1 MKIDALPPSSAD
13 GSGSAYNFTVIN
25 DPKASFPSVRDQDN
39 RDALLRWNLL
49 PFMQAKCFRFDQA
62 FAPEHADA
70 FLRDFFSSPMVQE
83 AAPVCT
89 GPGSH
94 TIDHVGQFGPLGD
107 VTEPIKYHR
116 LPTTVLRLD
125 FFDRV
130 KDEGLV
136 RAGDI
141 AGCFDVPCGD
151 ILVSDRLRK
160 MILDESSEEWELY
173 SEQERNELI
182 FHVMKRLAVGGGMNQ
197 YDNQFQPY
205 LDITKKLY
213 KDLVTVS
220 KSAAGALQVSSITY
234 EIESVSG
241 TNQSLWPRQNTHNFC
256 YVVVDPLARH
266 VKLWYCAW
274 FPMSEYSYSPALP

>member
-49 PFMQAKCFRFDQA
+49 PFMQAKCFRLIRLSRRSTLMPFSVTFSRHPWCRRPHLCALVQDRTRSIMSA
-62 FAPEHADA
+62 SSVLLAM
-70 FLRDFFSSPMVQE
+70 LRSPSSTIGYQLRCCVSTFSI
-83 AAPVCT
+83 
-89 GPGSH
+89 GSR
-94 TIDHVGQFGPLGD
+94 TRGF
-107 VTEPIKYHR
+107 
-116 LPTTVLRLD
+116 
-125 FFDRV
+125 
-130 KDEGLV
+130 V

-241 TNQSLWPRQNTHNFC
+241 TNQSLSGPGRTLTTSAMSSSTRS
-256 YVVVDPLARH
+256 LATSS
-266 VKLWYCAW
+266 CGTA
-274 FPMSEYSYSPALP
+274 PGSP